1 MKKYLFLLL
10 LPFLAV
16 ALNGC
21 NDDDDQLD
29 PTLIKGTW
37 EAVGNDHFDYTAI
50 YTFENV
56 RDFSNYGIVEVKYLR
71 ADGTNVEEIP
81 VRRYDWH
88 AAGPE
93 GNNGILDITL
103 SPCDVSPDAPA
114 FFYETYAI
122 TRLTSSK
129 MVWKGLEP
137 NSIKNKSVE
146 FIRRSEN

>member
-1 MKKYLFLLL
+1 MKKIFAHLFPLL
-10 LPFLAV
+10 FLAV
-16 ALNGC
+16 LCGC
-21 NDDDDQLD
+21 NDADDQLD

-37 EAVGNDHFDYTAI
+37 EVVAAAPLDYTAI

-56 RDFSNYGIVEVKYLR
+56 RDFSNYGSVEVKYLH
-71 ADGTNVEEIP
+71 ADGTSVEEIP
-81 VRRYDWH
+81 VGRYDWH